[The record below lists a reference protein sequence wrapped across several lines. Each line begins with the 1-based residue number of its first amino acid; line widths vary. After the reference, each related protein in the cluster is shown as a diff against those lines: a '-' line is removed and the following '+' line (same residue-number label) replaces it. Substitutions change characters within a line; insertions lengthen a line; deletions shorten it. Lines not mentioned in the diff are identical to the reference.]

1 MGGGGGG
8 GGGETNRGSE
18 SEMEKNECTSII
30 GQLIERGVAVL
41 DNRKWAEPGSLS
53 VNLGAGDCMDVTVPT
68 AENPWDFYVHLVS
81 FIAHCIHKLRRLGI
95 YAMC

>member
-1 MGGGGGG
+1 MGRG
-8 GGGETNRGSE
+8 GGGETSQGSA
-18 SEMEKNECTSII
+18 SETDSNEIFTSVIS
-30 GQLIERGVAVL
+30 QLIERGVAVL

-81 FIAHCIHKLRRLGI
+81 Q
-95 YAMC
+95 